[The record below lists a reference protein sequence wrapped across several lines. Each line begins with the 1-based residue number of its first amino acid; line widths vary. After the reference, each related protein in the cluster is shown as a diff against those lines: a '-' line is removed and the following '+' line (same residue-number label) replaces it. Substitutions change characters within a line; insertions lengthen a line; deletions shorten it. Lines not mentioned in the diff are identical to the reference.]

1 VNKKRTKDSPRQRV
15 GGNFAHHQRNPHGQA
30 RCRHARIR
38 PDRSIGNRSQEAID
52 LCGGDARAPLHAT
65 LIANAFLQSEVER
78 LVATVSTGFARGQV
92 RRRPGKAAVAEK
104 KAG

>member
-1 VNKKRTKDSPRQRV
+1 MAKPAADTHEFDPTTPLEIEV
-15 GGNFAHHQRNPHGQA
+15 
-30 RCRHARIR
+30 
-38 PDRSIGNRSQEAID
+38 QEALD
-52 LCGGDARAPLHAT
+52 LCGGDARAALRAT

-92 RRRPGKAAVAEK
+92 RRRTGNAAVAEK

>member
-1 VNKKRTKDSPRQRV
+1 MSQPASDTTQLDPADQLEIEV
-15 GGNFAHHQRNPHGQA
+15 
-30 RCRHARIR
+30 
-38 PDRSIGNRSQEAID
+38 QEAID
-52 LCGGDARAPLHAT
+52 LCGGDARTALRAT

-92 RRRPGKAAVAEK
+92 RRRTGKAAVAEK